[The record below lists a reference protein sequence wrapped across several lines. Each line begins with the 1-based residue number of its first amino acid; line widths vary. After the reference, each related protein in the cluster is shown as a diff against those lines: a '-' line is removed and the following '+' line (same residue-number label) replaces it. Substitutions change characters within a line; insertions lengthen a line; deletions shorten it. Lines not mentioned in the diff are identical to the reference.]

1 MKNSKFARSMMAIV
15 LGSVLVSTSVFA
27 EESLM
32 DKAKNVAN
40 DAGAKIDSSMK
51 KVDGYMSDSAITAR
65 VKSAL
70 VDAKAIQSND
80 ISVVTE
86 KGAVTLNGF
95 VSSQE
100 QAEQA
105 VTLTK
110 GVDGV
115 KSVNDKLHVKDGTKQ
130 SVGGYVDDS
139 KITGE
144 VKTKLLADD
153 IVPSRHVKVETSNGI
168 VQLSGTVENQAQSE
182 RAQSI
187 AGAVKGVKSVKNDL
201 SVKP

>member
-1 MKNSKFARSMMAIV
+1 MKNTKFARSMMAVV
-15 LGSVLVSTSVFA
+15 LGSVLVSTSVLA

-32 DKAKNVAN
+32 DKAQNVAN
-40 DAGAKIDSSMK
+40 DTGAKIDSSMK
-51 KVDGYMSDSAITAR
+51 KVDGYMSDSALTAK

-70 VDAKAIQSND
+70 VDAKNIDSND
-80 ISVVTE
+80 ISVKTD
-86 KGAVTLNGF
+86 KGEVTLNGF
-95 VSSQE
+95 VASQD

-105 VTLTK
+105 VTIAK
-110 GVDGV
+110 GVEGV
-115 KSVNDKLHVKDGTKQ
+115 KSVNDKLHVKDSTKQ

-144 VKTKLLADD
+144 VKAKLLADD
-153 IVPSRHVKVETSNGI
+153 IVPSRNVKVETSNGI

-187 AGAVKGVKSVKNDL
+187 VSAVEGVKSVKNDL
-201 SVKP
+201 TIKQ